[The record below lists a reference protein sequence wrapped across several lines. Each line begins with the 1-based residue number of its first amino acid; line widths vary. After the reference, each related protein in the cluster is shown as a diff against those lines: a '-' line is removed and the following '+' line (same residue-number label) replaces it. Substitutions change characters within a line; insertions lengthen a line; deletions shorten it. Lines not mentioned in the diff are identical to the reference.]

1 MNPTVERELKLDI
14 DIKHVDRVI
23 DIIPDICG
31 EMNWDS
37 SGRIM
42 MVNHDRYFDRLLES
56 GNFLLHSKKS
66 YVRVRKSV
74 WPEKMRQAEFIAYR
88 KLTEAVYGKPAE
100 IYDNEISVLKTQEIT
115 NELVKDCPEYLR
127 KPSDESIGAV
137 EHLESMGLS
146 EIIRVRCH
154 RYVWPVRLGSG
165 TNDMV
170 KVKVDKVAYKTLKE
184 GPFAQFELD
193 YYSPQLFDEATRFLS
208 LLAKKMGEAVAPSS
222 ISKLDRGLKYI

>member
-14 DIKHVDRVI
+14 DIKHVDKVI

-31 EMNWDS
+31 EMNWIS

-42 MVNHDRYFDRLLES
+42 MVNHDRYFDQLLES

-115 NELVKDCPEYLR
+115 NELVKDCPKHLR

-154 RYVWPVRLGSG
+154 RYVWTVRLGSG

-170 KVKVDKVAYKTLKE
+170 KVKVDKVAYKTLKK

>member
-14 DIKHVDRVI
+14 DVKFVDKVVN
-23 DIIPDICG
+23 IIPSICM
-31 EMNWDS
+31 EMNWETS
-37 SGRIM
+37 CRIM
-42 MVNHDRYFDRLLES
+42 MVNHDRYFDQLLENGS
-56 GNFLLHSKKS
+56 FLLHSKKS

-115 NELVKDCPEYLR
+115 NELVKDFPKHLR
-127 KPSDESIGAV
+127 KPTDEAIGVV

-146 EIIRVRCH
+146 EIVRIRCH

-165 TNDMV
+165 IDDMV
-170 KVKVDKVAYKTLKE
+170 KVKVDKVSYKTIKE

-193 YYSPQLFDEATRFLS
+193 YYSPQLFDEATRFLN
-208 LLAKKMGEAVAPSS
+208 LLAKKMGDAVIPTST
-222 ISKLDRGLKYI
+222 SKLDRGLKYI